1 MKLKICF
8 IAALLCVLSTSHVF
22 SEPIEITIK
31 SAVLIALE
39 NNESLKVERFQPQIY
54 KTFEDGEQAAFD
66 PVLTGKAGFSRE
78 LSQRRQASSSSTSI
92 ESQDNFTE
100 AGVGVSKFLSTG
112 TNVGVDVSTNSTW
125 SDLYNDLSVP
135 RIGFSVT
142 QALLRGRGT
151 GVNLASLHQARLDT
165 RISQF
170 ELRGFVEALICEVE
184 KTYWDYALALRNI
197 QILKKSLKVAEQQ
210 LKETEELIGV
220 GKLPETEITSAQAEI
235 ALQRQGLINV
245 NSAMAKKRLRL
256 LQLLNPPGAN
266 LWQREVLLKYVPGV
280 PRVMLD
286 SVESHVE
293 VALRFRPVLNEARL
307 SIKRGDLEVVKTR
320 NGLLPKLDLFLTLGK
335 TGYADSFGSS
345 VSNMTGDYY
354 DFSVG
359 INVRYPFKNAAAR
372 AGYKRSLL
380 RLDQAAEAVNNLSNL
395 VEMDVRTAYI
405 EVNRT
410 KEQISASKATR
421 KLQKEQLRIETE
433 KFRVGRSTMFLVA
446 QAQRDFLESQISET
460 QAIANC
466 LKALVE
472 LYRLEG
478 SLLER
483 RGIMAPGREP
493 ARNLDEKQ

>member
-1 MKLKICF
+1 M
-8 IAALLCVLSTSHVF
+8 LS
-22 SEPIEITIK
+22 
-31 SAVLIALE
+31 
-39 NNESLKVERFQPQIY
+39 
-54 KTFEDGEQAAFD
+54 
-66 PVLTGKAGFSRE
+66 
-78 LSQRRQASSSSTSI
+78 
-92 ESQDNFTE
+92 
-100 AGVGVSKFLSTG
+100 SK
-112 TNVGVDVSTNSTW
+112 
-125 SDLYNDLSVP
+125 
-135 RIGFSVT
+135 
-142 QALLRGRGT
+142 
-151 GVNLASLHQARLDT
+151 
-165 RISQF
+165 
-170 ELRGFVEALICEVE
+170 
-184 KTYWDYALALRNI
+184 
-197 QILKKSLKVAEQQ
+197 

-307 SIKRGDLEVVKTR
+307 SMKRGDLEVVRTR

-372 AGYKRSLL
+372 ASYKRSLL

-410 KEQISASKATR
+410 KEQIFASKATR

-446 QAQRDFLESQISET
+446 QAQCDFLESQISET

-466 LKALVE
+466 LKALV
-472 LYRLEG
+472 
-478 SLLER
+478 
-483 RGIMAPGREP
+483 
-493 ARNLDEKQ
+493 